1 MESSKNETTK
11 TLLSAREAENNDIDV
26 GKWDN
31 LVTLQWKNLKVTT
44 KAGRVL
50 LNGVSGCAVPGEVI
64 ALMGASGAGKTTLLN
79 TLLQRNL
86 KGLEVEGEILVNGQN
101 IGKGVTSVSAYVQQE
116 DLFMGTLTVKEHLD
130 IQAKL
135 RLPPGT
141 SSSERTKRVEEV
153 MKEMLLEKPKNS
165 RIGIPGIKKGI
176 SGGEM
181 KRLAFATEMINN
193 PPIIFCD
200 EPTTGLDSHM
210 SLQVVKTLEAMAME
224 KGKTIICTIHQPS
237 SEVFEIFDKVVF
249 LAQGRIAF
257 HGAIDEAIHHFS
269 ACGYQVPDHT
279 NPADY
284 FIDTLAIRPSEAE
297 TCKKRCQEL
306 CDKFE
311 KSIYHER
318 LLKLMDQT
326 EDVRAMTPHHSASYF
341 VLLAA
346 LFHRYMLDNIRNP
359 AIMKA
364 KLIQKL
370 FMGIFIGLLFYGL
383 DVDQDGLAGYKGA
396 LFYYISELTYS
407 TIFGIQAFMPADYP
421 PLVREYDDR
430 IYPISAYYIAKIL
443 SFLPIFTVDG
453 IVLVLASYF
462 FVGFPINFVTF
473 IRQLVTCMIIEWNV
487 AALGIAVCATAP
499 SYAIA
504 VTVTGPLLTVFSL
517 TGGLFTNVAEMH
529 AWISWVQYLSWFR
542 YGYESLVVNQFEHEK
557 FSNITCQAMDPR
569 GIKQAIPA
577 SLCEE
582 SGQTVVKNFSFDPG
596 NLYTNWIAMIYLTIV
611 IYIVGYVGLVR
622 RVIANR

>member
-1 MESSKNETTK
+1 MESTK
-11 TLLSAREAENNDIDV
+11 TDATNPLLSGAGEAA
-26 GKWDN
+26 KWDN

-86 KGLEVEGEILVNGQN
+86 RGLDVEGEILVNGQN

-116 DLFMGTLTVKEHLD
+116 DLFLGTLTVKEHLN

-141 SSSERTKRVEEV
+141 SSAERARRVDEV
-153 MKEMLLEKPKNS
+153 MKEMLLEKPQNS
-165 RIGIPGIKKGI
+165 RIGVPGIKKGI

-210 SLQVVKTLEAMAME
+210 SLQVVKTLEEMAVE
-224 KGKTIICTIHQPS
+224 QGKTIICTIHQPS

-284 FIDTLAIRPSEAE
+284 FIDTLAIKPSEADA
-297 TCKKRCQEL
+297 CKIRCTEL

-311 KSIYHER
+311 KSVYHER

-326 EDVRAMTPHHSASYF
+326 KGVRAMTPHHSAAYC
-341 VLLAA
+341 VLLFA

-364 KLIQKL
+364 KLFQKL
-370 FMGIFIGLLFYGL
+370 FMGLFIGFLFYSL
-383 DVDQDGLAGYKGA
+383 DVDQDGLVGFKGA

-453 IVLVLASYF
+453 VVLVVASYF
-462 FVGFPINFVTF
+462 FVGFPVSVHRFF
-473 IRQLVTCMIIEWNV
+473 RQIFTCMVIEWNV

-504 VTVTGPLLTVFSL
+504 VTVTGPLLTIFSL
-517 TGGLFTNVAEMH
+517 TGGLFTNVSEMH
-529 AWISWVQYLSWFR
+529 GWISWVQYLSWFR
-542 YGYESLVVNQFEHEK
+542 YGYESLVVNQFEDAK
-557 FSNITCQAMDPR
+557 FDNITCKAIDPHGHKR
-569 GIKQAIPA
+569 TVPD
-577 SLCEE
+577 SLCEK
-582 SGQTVVKNFSFDPG
+582 SGRTVVENFSFSQA
-596 NLYTNWIAMIYLTIV
+596 NFYTNWMAMIYLTLV
-611 IYIVGYVGLVR
+611 IYVIGYMGLVR

>member
-101 IGKGVTSVSAYVQQE
+101 IGKGVT
-116 DLFMGTLTVKEHLD
+116 KHLD

-224 KGKTIICTIHQPS
+224 KGKTIISINHHQKFLKFS
-237 SEVFEIFDKVVF
+237 IRSCFLHKDESHSMALLTRLFIIF
-249 LAQGRIAF
+249 L
-257 HGAIDEAIHHFS
+257 H
-269 ACGYQVPDHT
+269 
-279 NPADY
+279 
-284 FIDTLAIRPSEAE
+284 TLAIRPSEAE
-297 TCKKRCQEL
+297 TCKKRFQEL

-318 LLKLMDQT
+318 LLKLITQT

-370 FMGIFIGLLFYGL
+370 FMGLFIGLLFYGL

-473 IRQLVTCMIIEWNV
+473 IRQLITCMIIEWNV

-557 FSNITCQAMDPR
+557 FSNITCQAMDPH
-569 GIKQAIPA
+569 GIIQSIPA